1 MQRKAGS
8 MTGHYRRLSTRAP
21 ITVRPKSVEHIVE
34 VLQDRKQYPSPV
46 RPVGA
51 NSSASRCTGVQEG
64 TVMDMTGMN
73 KMLQIRARTVKVQ
86 AGLRLRDLARKL
98 AEYDLELVGSYEY
111 PDRTVGG
118 VVSSGSLTAGLP
130 EDGAHLASTVVGLS
144 LVTPDGRVIDFDDT
158 TPEMMILARQSYGLL
173 GIISS
178 VTLRIRPTRSYS
190 IRNRKIG
197 FAELN
202 TIAPS
207 LARTDNGVKLFLLPF
222 RDRIFIELREADDSE
237 RKPRSFAWKIREWV
251 VNKIL
256 PDLVHSVGK
265 IVPVG
270 RIRDPLIDGF
280 SEATQMLVNTRF
292 NDAGSNAME
301 QTGQFRKVGE
311 DSRIKSCTWLYPAEK
326 FGGAV
331 YSYREFARRHY
342 KVTGYRCDLPA
353 VGYRI
358 PKDRDA
364 LLSPSFDG
372 PMFALS
378 LRSTNTNGWDNFL
391 LDFARIAARFDGV
404 PLFNQTRGFTPEQV
418 QKAYSKR
425 LVRFRAMREKL
436 DPQNRL
442 FNQFFAEHVG

>member
-1 MQRKAGS
+1 MQRHAGS
-8 MTGHYRRLSTRAP
+8 TTGRYRRLSARSP
-21 ITVRPKSVEHIVE
+21 VTVRPKSIEHIVA
-34 VLQDRKQYPSPV
+34 VLKDRKQFPSPV

-51 NSSASRCTGVQEG
+51 NSSASRCTNVQEG

-73 KMLQIRARTVKVQ
+73 KILQIRARTVTVQ
-86 AGLRLRDLARKL
+86 AGMRLRDLARKL
-98 AEYDLELVGSYEY
+98 AEYDLELVGNYEY

-118 VVSSGSLTAGLP
+118 VVSSGSLSAGMP
-130 EDGAHLASTVVGLS
+130 EDGAHLASSVCGLT

-158 TPEMMILARQSYGLL
+158 TPEMMIVARQSYGLL
-173 GIISS
+173 GVISV
-178 VTLRIRPTRSYS
+178 VTLKIQTTRSYS

-197 FAELN
+197 FAELS

-207 LARTDNGVKLFLLPF
+207 LARTTNGVKLFLLPF
-222 RDRIFIELREADDSE
+222 RDRIFIELRDAEGTE
-237 RKPRSFAWKIREWV
+237 MKLRSLAWKFREWA

-256 PDLVHSVGK
+256 PDLVHSVGRL
-265 IVPVG
+265 VPVG

-280 SEATQMLVNTRF
+280 TEATQMLVNTRF
-292 NDAGSNAME
+292 VDAGSNSME
-301 QTGQFRKVGE
+301 QTGQFRKVGAE
-311 DSRIKSCTWLYPAEK
+311 SRINSCTWLYPADK

-342 KVTGYRCDLPA
+342 KVTGFRCDLPA
-353 VGYRI
+353 VGYRL
-358 PKDRDA
+358 PKDRSS

-391 LDFARIAARFDGV
+391 LDFARIASRFGGV
-404 PLFNQTRGFTPEQV
+404 PVFNQTRNFDHEQV
-418 QKAYSKR
+418 LRAYGKR
-425 LVRFRAMREKL
+425 LERFRAMRRKL

-442 FNQFFAEHVG
+442 LNQFFAEHVG